1 MYQADPNNSKKQ
13 TPKARPKTA
22 YGKSTTPSAQVI
34 SDRPNYIII
43 NKVGTY
49 RFAYESGSYPV
60 DYISGSVVDAD
71 SGPVRLDISP
81 VAWQG
86 NPGAKVGDVTF
97 VYVRV
102 Q

>member
-43 NKVGTY
+43 NL
-49 RFAYESGSYPV
+49 SL
-60 DYISGSVVDAD
+60 IH
-71 SGPVRLDISP
+71 I
-81 VAWQG
+81 
-86 NPGAKVGDVTF
+86 
-97 VYVRV
+97 
-102 Q
+102 